1 MEVSGASAAVF
12 RVGFGLVGVL
22 LVARFFAMGWI
33 DQLYIDPPF
42 HFTYPGFA
50 WVRPWPGPGMHL
62 HFMVMGLAATGIA
75 LGYRYRLSALLFSL
89 TLAYAELVDRTL
101 YLNHYYWMTLT
112 GAVIAFLPLH
122 ASWSLD
128 ARLGRIPRRSTIPLR
143 AVWVLRFQVG
153 MVYVFAGLAK
163 LNLDWLFRAEP
174 LATWLPAR
182 SHLWL
187 IGPLLT
193 VPAVAFAFSWA
204 GALFDLTVVGWLSM
218 KRTRLIAYLVLVLF
232 HTMTWLL
239 FPSIGVFPLLM
250 SLGALVFFEPDW
262 PTRWLGPMPGSPRES
277 ANRLSVARAGVVAI
291 YVTVL
296 IAVPLR
302 HYLIPGDVK
311 WTGEGYLAS
320 WQVMLSEK
328 SGSVEFV
335 VTDSSTGATWR
346 VPPPDYL
353 TERQVEIMSTD
364 PVMIQQAAE
373 LISAELGGI
382 PVAADARLSFNGR
395 LSRPFTNPAVPIAG
409 TEPRPR
415 SWVLAEPGR

>member
-1 MEVSGASAAVF
+1 MASGAVF
-12 RVGFGLVGVL
+12 RVGFGLVGVF
-22 LVARFFAMGWI
+22 LVARFYAMGWI
-33 DQLYIDPPF
+33 DRLYIDPPF
-42 HFTYPGFA
+42 HFTYPGFS

-62 HFMVMGLAATGIA
+62 HFIVMGLTAAGIA

-101 YLNHYYWMTLT
+101 YLNHYYWMALT
-112 GAVIAFLPLH
+112 AAVIAFLPLH

-128 ARLGRIPRRSTIPLR
+128 ARSGRTPRRSTIPLG

-163 LNLDWLFRAEP
+163 LNPDWLFRAEP
-174 LATWLPAR
+174 LATWLPGR

-193 VPAVAFAFSWA
+193 VPAVAFALSWA

-218 KRTRLIAYLVLVLF
+218 KRTRLVAYLVLVLF

-262 PTRWLGPMPGSPRES
+262 PARWLGPAPGSPREPAHRFS
-277 ANRLSVARAGVVAI
+277 PARAGIVAV

-335 VTDSSTGATWR
+335 VTDPSTDATWR
-346 VPPPDYL
+346 VPPPEYL

-364 PVMIQQAAE
+364 PVMIQQTAE
-373 LISAELGGI
+373 LISAEVGGL

-395 LSRPFTNPAVPIAG
+395 LSRPFTDPTVPIAG
-409 TEPRPR
+409 TEPNEG
-415 SWVLAEPGR
+415 SWVLAEPGS